1 MVSANQPIT
10 ERDSFYEKY
19 STKSRGKTDVAE
31 KEKNRCGSTCFLCVP
46 GMGDNFLVK
55 VRYSVVAESVSKTKT
70 AVYDIVRTAV

>member
-1 MVSANQPIT
+1 M
-10 ERDSFYEKY
+10 
-19 STKSRGKTDVAE
+19 AE